1 MLEVPVTENGRGL
14 RLLAVYKSCVQ
25 DKTRV
30 GKKNGRVKLKNRVF
44 KYGFL
49 VCLRIFSFIISVIS
63 ELSH

>member
-1 MLEVPVTENGRGL
+1 MAGMSEVPVTENGRGL

-25 DKTRV
+25 DKTRI
-30 GKKNGRVKLKNRVF
+30 GKKKWSSKMQRI
-44 KYGFL
+44 GFL